1 MVSESELKL
10 PMPLGLNNAT
20 NANIQNN
27 LKDDSDLHDQIKRRW
42 MVKSS
47 CCDYNELQQ
56 MLKDYPKLAEFKDI
70 TSGKLFW
77 LELFSLAL
85 RNWSNHSLCL
95 GYNALHWAAKFNKA
109 DIIKLI
115 AGTHNV
121 NPNLKTVS
129 EWFLFDT
136 SFR

>member
-1 MVSESELKL
+1 MVSESKL

-20 NANIQNN
+20 NANVQNN
-27 LKDDSDLHDQIKRRW
+27 SKDDSYLTDQIKRRW

-47 CCDYNELQQ
+47 FCDYNELQQ

-70 TSGKLFW
+70 TSGKWSNDACYECLLNF
-77 LELFSLAL
+77 LFSFL
-85 RNWSNHSLCL
+85 SL
-95 GYNALHWAAKFNKA
+95 GFNALHWAAKFNKP

-121 NPNLKTVS
+121 NPDIRTVS
-129 EWFLFDT
+129 ILGLDLF
-136 SFR
+136 FI

>member
-70 TSGKLFW
+70 TSGKLF
-77 LELFSLAL
+77 
-85 RNWSNHSLCL
+85 
-95 GYNALHWAAKFNKA
+95 
-109 DIIKLI
+109 
-115 AGTHNV
+115 
-121 NPNLKTVS
+121 
-129 EWFLFDT
+129 
-136 SFR
+136 